1 MVSKKVF
8 RILIKEKGWEPY
20 IKSYEINLGK
30 ARGYTI
36 WTFKDHESFEC
47 RFKNGEKPQEV

>member
-8 RILIKEKGWEPY
+8 QILIKEKGWKPY

-36 WTFKDHESFEC
+36 WTFKDHESFQC
-47 RFKNGEKPQEV
+47 RFKNGEKP